1 MKYDYVGKRIREE
14 RLKYGLSLN
23 DLAKATGLSPSF
35 LSMLENGK
43 TMPSLKVLDK
53 LCTYFS
59 IHMASLFEG
68 GDVGGDLLHYPE
80 SKQVVLSGDSE
91 RVLRLLLPRNRSG
104 IEPVLVTLYPG
115 NPTYDYTSHKGI
127 EFGYVIEGVIEVH
140 IKDRDPIVC
149 RKGDSVIYRSTSL
162 HKLVNPTEEVARGI
176 WIGIP
181 GAESF

>member
-1 MKYDYVGKRIREE
+1 MNYDYVGKRIREQ

-23 DLAKATGLSPSF
+23 DLAKATDLSPSF

-43 TMPSLKVLDK
+43 TTPSLKVLDK

-59 IHMASLFEG
+59 IHMATLFEG
-68 GDVGGDLLHYPE
+68 DDGGDDPLYYPE
-80 SKQVVLSGDSE
+80 SEQVVLSGDTE

-115 NPTYDYTSHKGI
+115 NATYDYTSHRGI
-127 EFGYVIEGVIEVH
+127 EFGYVIEGIIEVH
-140 IKDRDPIVC
+140 MKDRDPIVC
-149 RKGDSVIYRSTSL
+149 RKGDSVIYRATSL
-162 HKLVNPTEEVARGI
+162 HKLVNPTEGVARGI